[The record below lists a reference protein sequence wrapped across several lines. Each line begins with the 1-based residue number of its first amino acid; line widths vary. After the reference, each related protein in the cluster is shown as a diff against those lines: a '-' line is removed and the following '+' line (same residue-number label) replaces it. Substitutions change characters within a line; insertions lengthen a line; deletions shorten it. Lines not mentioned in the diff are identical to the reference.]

1 MRISLDA
8 KATVKIGPF
17 SRGGKSRVLTK
28 ALDHDFKPDAKVTPF
43 GIFLPKYDDLFLY
56 FTPFTVTSDFIV
68 DTLELWWL
76 KQKKLF
82 PDITTLI
89 INQDNGPENQS
100 HRTQFIKRMVEFV
113 AKSTI
118 SVSLAYYPPYH
129 SKYNPIERC
138 FGVLENHWNGA
149 ILDSLDTV
157 LNFAQSMTW
166 NGKHP
171 QVKLITEPYQ
181 TGIKVP
187 KPIIKALET
196 NLERY
201 PGLERWFINIPSSF
215 Q

>member
-28 ALDHDFKPDAKVTPF
+28 ASDHDFKPDAKLTPF

-56 FTPFTVTSDFIV
+56 FTPFTVTSDFMV
-68 DTLELWWL
+68 DILEQWWL

-82 PDITTLI
+82 PDITTLV

-113 AKSTI
+113 AKSAI
-118 SVSLAYYPPYH
+118 SVHLAYYPPYH

-138 FGVLENHWNGA
+138 FGILENHWSGA
-149 ILDSLDTV
+149 ILDSLDAV

-171 QVKLITEPYQ
+171 QVKLITKPYQ
-181 TGIKVP
+181 TGVKVP

-196 NLERY
+196 KLERY
-201 PGLERWFINIPSSF
+201 PTLERWFINIPISPN
-215 Q
+215 